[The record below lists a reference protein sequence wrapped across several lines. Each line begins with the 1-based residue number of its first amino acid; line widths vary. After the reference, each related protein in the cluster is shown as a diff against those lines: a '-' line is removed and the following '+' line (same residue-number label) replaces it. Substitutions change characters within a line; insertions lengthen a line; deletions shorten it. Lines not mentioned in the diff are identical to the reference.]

1 MFIVIELQKSAN
13 GSVAHLLTT
22 HETQAEA
29 ESKFHTVL
37 AAAAVSS
44 LPSHSAT
51 LLTDNGFALR
61 REFYEHPAP
70 EPEPNAE

>member
-13 GSVAHLLTT
+13 GTVSHLLTT
-22 HETQAEA
+22 HATQAEA

-37 AAAAVSS
+37 AAAAVSN

-51 LLTDNGFALR
+51 LLTDNGYALR
-61 REFYEHPAP
+61 REFYEHAQEEPA
-70 EPEPNAE
+70 EE

>member
-13 GSVAHLLTT
+13 GSVVHLLTT
-22 HETQAEA
+22 HTTQAEA

-37 AAAAVSS
+37 AAAAVSN

-51 LLTDNGFALR
+51 LLTDNGYALR
-61 REFYEHPAP
+61 REFYEHTQ
-70 EPEPNAE
+70 PEPNAE